1 MFNILNYLFKFQ
13 KLLSTMEIFS
23 PDFANNYELADI
35 ESIFDSDMNNIK
47 LTDTDLTIMQDLFN
61 KSHER
66 EFKSAKDYEKFIP
79 NAIRSQYNKAKLIQG
94 YRILLKQKTITRNPN
109 LERFMRVKVARGNS
123 GVVVITIFT
132 SGSQFGDR
140 KDIKRGG
147 CPENCHYCPF
157 ERDADGV
164 PTQPRSYLSNEPGN
178 MRATQNKHHPVGQL
192 FARAL
197 SLEKQGHISAFPDVC
212 SKVEIII
219 SGGTFNFYPEDYI
232 RWFVCSTYYAMNIYY
247 DYKTTGEL
255 REMLSLTEEQK
266 INETAALRMIGL
278 TVETRPDRITLPVVQ
293 FFRELGITRVQIG
306 VQHTDDAIL
315 AYVNRN
321 CTNAQNKAGI
331 RILKENGF
339 KTDIHIMLDLPMPT
353 ADINL
358 SLDNFLYEHQK
369 IITDIEQELSMEIP
383 REFKM
388 NALRDLAMVYDVI
401 YDPDMQAD
409 QWKIY
414 PTETTPFTKILE
426 WHESGRYK
434 PYAEWQSGILLSR
447 VIAYT
452 KSLVRPYIR
461 INRVVR
467 DIPTVSILGGIS
479 NPGMRS
485 DIYAYMAKVGTKC
498 QCIRCREVKDQTYNA
513 IDPLLFI
520 DVYYSSRGKE
530 YFISFEKYNRSTLY
544 GLCRLRF
551 NTLSQEQT
559 LADPIL
565 YGTALIRE
573 LHVYGIHSGVG
584 DSSESVN
591 THTQHKGLGAK
602 LLKKAEAIAA
612 ENGYKTITVIA
623 GVGVKEYYRKLGYTD
638 YHTYLRKHI
647 DTPFLPE
654 RRTRPAKKEKKEEI
668 RIQYNSYNIIL
679 FLLIQLFAILT
690 AFLL

>member
-1 MFNILNYLFKFQ
+1 
-13 KLLSTMEIFS
+13 MEVFS
-23 PDFANNYELADI
+23 PEFANNYELTDI

-47 LTDTDLTIMQDLFN
+47 LTEKDLELMDELFN

-66 EFKSAKDYEKFIP
+66 KFASNKDYEKFIP
-79 NAIRSQYNKAKLIQG
+79 NTIRSQYNKAKLIHG
-94 YRILLKQKTITRNPN
+94 YRMLLKQKRITRNAN
-109 LERFMRVKVARGNS
+109 LERYMRIKVARGNS
-123 GVVVITIFT
+123 GVVVITIFM

-178 MRATQNKHHPVGQL
+178 MRATQNKHHPLGQL

-197 SLEKQGHISAFPDVC
+197 GLEKQGHISAFPDVC

-255 REMLSLTEEQK
+255 REMLSLAEEQR

-278 TVETRPDRITLPVVQ
+278 TIETRPDRITLPVVQ

-339 KTDIHIMLDLPMPT
+339 KTDIHLMLDLPMPT
-353 ADINL
+353 APSTLTL
-358 SLDNFLYEHQK
+358 SDFLPEHQQ
-369 IITDIEQELSMEIP
+369 IITNIEQELGVEIP
-383 REFKM
+383 REFKI
-388 NALRDLAMVYDVI
+388 NALRDLAMAYEVI
-401 YDPDMQAD
+401 HDPDMQAD

-426 WHESGRYK
+426 WYESGRYK
-434 PYAEWQSGILLSR
+434 PYAEWQSGILLNR

-452 KSLVRPYIR
+452 KSLVHPYIR

-479 NPGMRS
+479 NPGMRN
-485 DIYAYMAKVGTKC
+485 DVYDYMSRIGTKC
-498 QCIRCREVKDQTYNA
+498 RCIRCREVKDQAYNA
-513 IDPLLFI
+513 DEPCLF
-520 DVYYSSRGKE
+520 VHEYRSSSGSE
-530 YFISFEKYNRSTLY
+530 YFITFENHDQSTLY

-551 NTLSQEQT
+551 NMTTPTPTHTPTHEQS

-565 YGTALIRE
+565 ANTALIRE

-584 DSSESVN
+584 DSSDSAT
-591 THTQHKGLGAK
+591 THTQHKGLGTK
-602 LLKKAEAIAA
+602 LLQKAEEIAA
-612 ENGYKTITVIA
+612 KHGYNSITVIA
-623 GVGVKEYYRKLGYTD
+623 GVGVKEYYRKFGYSD
-638 YHTYLRKHI
+638 YHTYLRKTI
-647 DTPFLPE
+647 TP
-654 RRTRPAKKEKKEEI
+654 I
-668 RIQYNSYNIIL
+668 SQSNIEFNVSGMIL
-679 FLLIQLFAILT
+679 FMFVQLFAMLI
-690 AFLL
+690 AIMI

>member
-1 MFNILNYLFKFQ
+1 MEVFNP
-13 KLLSTMEIFS
+13 E
-23 PDFANNYELADI
+23 FANNYEVADI
-35 ESIFDSDMNNIK
+35 ESIFASDMNNIK
-47 LTDTDLTIMQDLFN
+47 LTEKDLELMDELFN

-66 EFKSAKDYEKFIP
+66 VFTSNKDYEKFIP
-79 NAIRSQYNKAKLIQG
+79 NAIRSQYNKAKLIHG
-94 YRILLKQKTITRNPN
+94 YRMLLKQKRITRNAN
-109 LERFMRVKVARGNS
+109 LERYMRIKVARGNS

-197 SLEKQGHISAFPDVC
+197 ALEKQGHISAFPDVC

-255 REMLSLTEEQK
+255 REMLSLAEEQK

-278 TVETRPDRITLPVVQ
+278 TIETRPDRITLPVVH

-306 VQHTDDAIL
+306 VQHTDDAVL

-339 KTDIHIMLDLPMPT
+339 KTDIHLMLDLPMPT
-353 ADINL
+353 APPTITL
-358 SLDNFLYEHQK
+358 SDFLPEHQT
-369 IITDIEQELSMEIP
+369 IITDIEQELGMDIP
-383 REFKM
+383 HEFKM
-388 NALRDLAMVYDVI
+388 NALRDMAMVYEVI
-401 YDPDMQAD
+401 HDPDMQAD

-426 WHESGRYK
+426 WYESGRYK
-434 PYAEWQSGILLSR
+434 PYAEWQSGILLNR

-452 KSLVRPYIR
+452 KSLVQPYIR

-479 NPGMRS
+479 NPGMRN
-485 DIYAYMAKVGTKC
+485 DVYDYMSRIGTKC
-498 QCIRCREVKDQTYNA
+498 RCIRCREVKDQAYNA
-513 IDPLLFI
+513 DEPCLF
-520 DVYYSSRGKE
+520 VHEYKSSSGTE
-530 YFISFEKYNRSTLY
+530 YFITFENHDQTTLY
-544 GLCRLRF
+544 GLCRLRV
-551 NTLSQEQT
+551 NMTNHITSHDQT

-565 YGTALIRE
+565 HDTALIRE

-584 DSSESVN
+584 DSSDSVT
-591 THTQHKGLGAK
+591 THTQHKGLGGK
-602 LLKKAEAIAA
+602 LLQKAEDIAA
-612 ENGYKTITVIA
+612 ENGYESITVIA
-623 GVGVKEYYRKLGYTD
+623 GVGVKEYYRKFGYTD
-638 YHTYLRKHI
+638 YHTYLRKTI
-647 DTPFLPE
+647 TP
-654 RRTRPAKKEKKEEI
+654 I
-668 RIQYNSYNIIL
+668 SQSNIVFNNYSMIL
-679 FLLIQLFAILT
+679 FMLIQLIAVVI
-690 AFLL
+690 AFLI

>member
-1 MFNILNYLFKFQ
+1 MEVFNP
-13 KLLSTMEIFS
+13 E
-23 PDFANNYELADI
+23 FANNYEVADI
-35 ESIFDSDMNNIK
+35 ESIFASDMNNIK
-47 LTDTDLTIMQDLFN
+47 LTEKDLELMDELFN

-66 EFKSAKDYEKFIP
+66 VFTSNKDYEKFIP
-79 NAIRSQYNKAKLIQG
+79 NAIRSQYNKAKLIHG
-94 YRILLKQKTITRNPN
+94 YRMLLKQKRITRNAN
-109 LERFMRVKVARGNS
+109 LERYMRIKVARGNS

-197 SLEKQGHISAFPDVC
+197 ALEKQGHISAFPDVC

-255 REMLSLTEEQK
+255 REMLSLAEEQK

-278 TVETRPDRITLPVVQ
+278 TIETRPDRITLPVVH

-306 VQHTDDAIL
+306 VQHTDDAVL

-339 KTDIHIMLDLPMPT
+339 KTDIHLMLDLPMPT
-353 ADINL
+353 APPTITL
-358 SLDNFLYEHQK
+358 SDFLPEHQA
-369 IITDIEQELSMEIP
+369 IITDIEQELGMDIP
-383 REFKM
+383 HEFKM
-388 NALRDLAMVYDVI
+388 NALRDMAMVYEVI
-401 YDPDMQAD
+401 HDPDMQAD

-426 WHESGRYK
+426 WYESGRYK
-434 PYAEWQSGILLSR
+434 PYAEWQSGILLNR

-452 KSLVRPYIR
+452 KSLVQPYIR

-479 NPGMRS
+479 NPGMRN
-485 DIYAYMAKVGTKC
+485 DVYDYMSRIGTKC
-498 QCIRCREVKDQTYNA
+498 RCIRCREVKDHAYNA
-513 IDPLLFI
+513 DEPCLF
-520 DVYYSSRGKE
+520 VQEYKSSSGTE
-530 YFISFEKYNRSTLY
+530 YFITFENHDQTTLY

-551 NTLSQEQT
+551 NMTNPTTTHEQT

-565 YGTALIRE
+565 ANTALIRE

-584 DSSESVN
+584 DSSDSVT
-591 THTQHKGLGAK
+591 THTQHKGLGGK
-602 LLKKAEAIAA
+602 LLQKAEDIAA
-612 ENGYKTITVIA
+612 ENGYESITVIA
-623 GVGVKEYYRKLGYTD
+623 GVGVKEYYRKFGYSD
-638 YHTYLRKHI
+638 YHTYLRKTI
-647 DTPFLPE
+647 TP
-654 RRTRPAKKEKKEEI
+654 I
-668 RIQYNSYNIIL
+668 SQSNIVFNNYSMIL
-679 FLLIQLFAILT
+679 FMLIQLIAVVI
-690 AFLL
+690 AFLI

>member
-1 MFNILNYLFKFQ
+1 MEVFNP
-13 KLLSTMEIFS
+13 E
-23 PDFANNYELADI
+23 FANNYELADI

-66 EFKSAKDYEKFIP
+66 EFKSCKDYEKFIP

-94 YRILLKQKTITRNPN
+94 YRMLLKQKTITRNPN
-109 LERFMRVKVARGNS
+109 LERYMRIKVARGNS

-157 ERDADGV
+157 ERDTDGV

-197 SLEKQGHISAFPDVC
+197 ALEKQGHISAFPDVC

-255 REMLSLTEEQK
+255 REMLSLAEEQK

-315 AYVNRN
+315 TYVNRN

-339 KTDIHIMLDLPMPT
+339 KTDIHLMLDLPMP
-353 ADINL
+353 AAHSSL
-358 SLDNFLYEHQK
+358 SIVDFLPEHQQ
-369 IITDIEQELSMEIP
+369 IITNIEQELCVDIP
-383 REFKM
+383 HEFKM
-388 NALRDLAMVYDVI
+388 NVLRDLAMVYEVI
-401 YDPDMQAD
+401 HDPDMQAD

-426 WHESGRYK
+426 WYESGRYK
-434 PYAEWQSGILLSR
+434 PYAEWQSGILLNR

-452 KSLVRPYIR
+452 KSLVQPYIR

-479 NPGMRS
+479 NPGMRN
-485 DIYAYMAKVGTKC
+485 DVYDYMSSIGTKC
-498 QCIRCREVKDQTYNA
+498 RCIRCREVKDQEYNA
-513 IDPLLFI
+513 DEPHLY
-520 DVYYSSRGKE
+520 VHEYKSSSGTE
-530 YFISFEKYNRSTLY
+530 YFISFENHNQTTLY

-551 NTLSQEQT
+551 NMTNHITSHGQT
-559 LADPIL
+559 LTNPIL
-565 YGTALIRE
+565 HNTALIRE

-584 DSSESVN
+584 DSSESVT

-602 LLKKAEAIAA
+602 LLKKAEEIAA
-612 ENGYKTITVIA
+612 ENGYKSITVIA
-623 GVGVKEYYRKLGYTD
+623 GVGVKEYYRKFGYTD
-638 YHTYLRKHI
+638 YYTYLRKHI
-647 DTPFLPE
+647 TLADHSFKFINYSLL
-654 RRTRPAKKEKKEEI
+654 
-668 RIQYNSYNIIL
+668 L
-679 FLLIQLFAILT
+679 FLLIQLFAIMI
-690 AFLL
+690 AFLI

>member
-1 MFNILNYLFKFQ
+1 
-13 KLLSTMEIFS
+13 MEVFS
-23 PDFANNYELADI
+23 PEFANNYELTDI
-35 ESIFDSDMNNIK
+35 ESIFDNDMNNIK
-47 LTDTDLTIMQDLFN
+47 LTEQDLTIMEGLFN

-66 EFKSAKDYEKFIP
+66 TFTSNKDYEKFIP
-79 NAIRSQYNKAKLIQG
+79 SSIRSQYNKAKLIHG
-94 YRILLKQKTITRNPN
+94 YRMLLKQKRITRNAN
-109 LERFMRVKVARGNS
+109 LERYMRIKVARGNS
-123 GVVVITIFT
+123 GVVVITTFM

-178 MRATQNKHHPVGQL
+178 MRATQNKHHPLGQL
-192 FARAL
+192 FARAVA
-197 SLEKQGHISAFPDVC
+197 LEKQGHISAFPDVC

-255 REMLSLTEEQK
+255 REMLSLAEEQK

-278 TVETRPDRITLPVVQ
+278 TIETRPDRITLPVIQ

-321 CTNAQNKAGI
+321 CTNVQNKAGI

-339 KTDIHIMLDLPMPT
+339 KTDIHLMLDLPMPT
-353 ADINL
+353 APASL
-358 SLDNFLYEHQK
+358 SLIDFLPEHQT
-369 IITDIEQELSMEIP
+369 IITGIEQELGVEIP

-388 NALRDLAMVYDVI
+388 NALRDLAMVYEVI
-401 YDPDMQAD
+401 HDPDMQAD

-426 WHESGRYK
+426 WYESGLYK
-434 PYAEWQSGILLSR
+434 PYAEWQSGILLNR

-452 KSLVRPYIR
+452 KSLVHPYIR

-479 NPGMRS
+479 NPGMRN
-485 DIYAYMAKVGTKC
+485 DVYDYMSRIGTKC
-498 QCIRCREVKDQTYNA
+498 RCIRCREVKDQTYNA
-513 IDPLLFI
+513 DEPCLF
-520 DVYYSSRGKE
+520 VHEYQSSTGTE
-530 YFISFEKYNRSTLY
+530 YFISFENKEQTTLY

-551 NTLSQEQT
+551 NACDSTHVST
-559 LADPIL
+559 ADTIL
-565 YGTALIRE
+565 HDTALIRE
-573 LHVYGIHSGVG
+573 LHIYGIHSGVG
-584 DSSESVN
+584 DSSESAT

-602 LLKKAEAIAA
+602 LLQKAEEIAA
-612 ENGYKTITVIA
+612 TYGYESITVIA
-623 GVGVKEYYRKLGYTD
+623 GVGVKEYYRKFGYTD

-647 DTPFLPE
+647 EPT
-654 RRTRPAKKEKKEEI
+654 RTG
-668 RIQYNSYNIIL
+668 NLIL
-679 FLLIQLFAILT
+679 FLIIQFIAIMIALMI
-690 AFLL
+690 